1 VTVVE
6 EPAVSELRYP
16 HEREADIA
24 LRDGTTIHVRPVR
37 VQDGDAVRAFLEG
50 LSPDSIGF
58 RFFGYP
64 NLERATKWSLDVD
77 YADRFG
83 LVAVTGDPPVVVAHA
98 MYVRINEHKA
108 EVAFVVAD
116 AWQDRGISTI
126 LLAHLAEVADH
137 HGISTFWAEVL
148 PHNHRMIG
156 VFRASGFPVDMRS
169 TPDGIEIEL
178 PTSLTAEGV
187 RSFQERDR
195 IAAIAAARA
204 FLAPG
209 SVAVIGAS
217 RHRGTVGGEILHN
230 LLAAEFQG
238 VVYAVNRDA
247 EVVQSLPGYRS
258 IGDIGAPVDLA
269 VVVVPAESVVAVA
282 HECALA
288 EVRALLVISA
298 GFGEAGGE
306 GERRQQELVEL
317 CRESGMRLVG
327 PNCLGV
333 INTAPE
339 VQLNAT
345 FAPRQPARG
354 RIGFMSQSGSFGI
367 AIIEAA
373 ERLGVGLSSFVS
385 IGNKVDLTGNE
396 FLQYWEDDPVT
407 DGAMLYLESV
417 ANPRKFARLA
427 RRIARKKPILA
438 VKSGRSVAGA
448 RATSSH
454 TGARISA
461 SDVTVDAL
469 FEQAGVIRA
478 DTLHELFDVAA
489 LVTKQP
495 VPRGERVVIVTNGG
509 GPGIMCADACQA
521 NGVVVQQLPEELKAE
536 LEKFLPA
543 AASVGNPVDLLS
555 TASADDY
562 RRTLREILA
571 ADAADA
577 IITIF
582 VPPLVTRGTDVAAAI
597 RRVAERTDDVLIC
610 TVFMTSEGPP
620 AELHSERVEVPAFD
634 FPEDAARA
642 VALAAR
648 HGRWR
653 ARGEGAVWEPSHA
666 QPERA
671 AAIISDELGRGGGW
685 LSLARAIDLLG
696 CYELPLIETRVV
708 ASGEEAVDAAR
719 QFDTPVAVKASAR
732 GLVGKSAI
740 GAVKLGIEDAQ
751 EALAA
756 ATEVAA
762 SVDRAGYRQDGLIV
776 QKMST
781 SGIELIVG
789 MVHDPGFGPVLAC
802 GLGGKITGATKDIAV
817 RITPVTDLDARDML
831 HSLPSFSLLEDGRDG
846 AHHGTAAVER
856 LLMGVSALVEAH
868 PEIAELDLNP
878 VIASADGARIVDAQ
892 IRVEAASPP
901 SPIPS
906 LNA

>member
-1 VTVVE
+1 
-6 EPAVSELRYP
+6 VSESPASEPRYP
-16 HEREADIA
+16 RDREADIA
-24 LRDGTTIHVRPVR
+24 LRDGTTVHVRPIR
-37 VQDGDAVRAFLEG
+37 VEDREAVRAFLEG
-50 LSPDSIGF
+50 LSTDSVGF

-64 NLERATKWSLDVD
+64 SFESVTRSSVDVD

-98 MYVRINEHKA
+98 TYLRMNEQKA
-108 EVAFVVAD
+108 EIAFVVAD

-137 HGISTFWAEVL
+137 HGISTFLAEVL

-169 TPDGIEIEL
+169 TPDAIEIEL
-178 PTSLTAEGV
+178 PTSLTADGV
-187 RSFQERDR
+187 TRFQERDR
-195 IAAIAAARA
+195 IAAIAAARV
-204 FLAPG
+204 FLAPR

-230 LLAAEFQG
+230 LLAGEFQG

-247 EVVQSLPGYRS
+247 EVVQSLPGYHS
-258 IGDIGAPVDLA
+258 IGEIGTTVELA
-269 VVVVPAESVVAVA
+269 VVVVPAESVVPVA

-288 EVRALLVISA
+288 GVRALLVISA
-298 GFGEAGGE
+298 GFGEAGVE
-306 GERRQQELVEL
+306 GERRQRELVEL

-339 VQLNAT
+339 VRLNAT

-385 IGNKVDLTGNE
+385 VGNKVDLTGNE
-396 FLQYWEDDPVT
+396 FLQYWEEDPLT
-407 DGAMLYLESV
+407 DATMLYLESV

-427 RRIARKKPILA
+427 RRIARSKPVLV

-478 DTLHELFDVAA
+478 DTLHELFDVAT

-495 VPRGERVVIVTNGG
+495 IPRGERVVIVTNGG
-509 GPGIMCADACQA
+509 GPGIMCCDACQA
-521 NGVVVQQLPEELKAE
+521 NGVTVPQLPAE
-536 LEKFLPA
+536 LQAELGKLLPA
-543 AASVGNPVDLLS
+543 AASVGNPVDMLG

-562 RRTLREILA
+562 RRTLRVLLA

-577 IITIF
+577 IIAIF
-582 VPPLVTRGTDVAAAI
+582 VPPLVTEGTDVAAAI
-597 RRVAERTDDVLIC
+597 REVAESTDDVLIS
-610 TVFMTSEGPP
+610 TVFMTSAGPP
-620 AELHSERVEVPAFD
+620 AELCSEQVEVPAFA
-634 FPEDAARA
+634 FPEEAARA
-642 VALAAR
+642 VALAVR

-653 ARGEGAVWEPSHA
+653 ARGEGVIWNPAHA
-666 QPERA
+666 RPERA

-685 LSLARAIDLLG
+685 LSPARAIALLN
-696 CYELPLIETRVV
+696 CYDLPLLEARAV
-708 ASGEEAVDAAR
+708 SGAEEAVAAAAELG
-719 QFDTPVAVKASAR
+719 TPVALKANAR
-732 GLVGKSAI
+732 GLFGKSAA
-740 GAVKLGIEDAQ
+740 GAVKLGLTDA
-751 EALAA
+751 AAILAA
-756 ATEVAA
+756 AAEIEANVG
-762 SVDRAGYRQDGLIV
+762 RAGYRPDGLIV
-776 QKMST
+776 QKMAT

-789 MVHDPGFGPVLAC
+789 MVHDHSFGPVLAC
-802 GLGGKITGATKDIAV
+802 GPGAKTTGVMKDIAV
-817 RITPVTDLDARDML
+817 RITPVTDLDAREML
-831 HSLPSFSLLEDGRDG
+831 HSLQSFSILKGGTDGP
-846 AHHGTAAVER
+846 HHDLAAVEQ

-878 VIASADGARIVDAQ
+878 VVLSPDGALIVDAQ
-892 IRVEAASPP
+892 VRVEAASPR
-901 SPIPS
+901 SPMPS
-906 LNA
+906 LDA